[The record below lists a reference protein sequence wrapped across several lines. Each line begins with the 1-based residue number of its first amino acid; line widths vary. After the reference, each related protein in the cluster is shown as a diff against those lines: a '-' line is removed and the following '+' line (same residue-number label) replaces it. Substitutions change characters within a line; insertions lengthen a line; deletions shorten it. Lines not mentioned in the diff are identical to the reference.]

1 MESLQ
6 RSVYRHIGDL
16 SYKRKAKKLVSE
28 TSSKNSPPYL
38 SNNNLGLNYQMNPCY
53 LYDPNQNLTDKIN
66 YNFNNIN
73 INNQKF
79 ETKEEDND
87 YIKSDNNTH
96 NSSNNKINNVSSS
109 KRLTSFISKPAVQS
123 KKVSNSI
130 TKIFGLKKHDKMV
143 NEIDNINSF
152 SNIAEDE
159 NINNISSKIND
170 KNNNDQIVL
179 SSINIEDDCQEK
191 EKVLT
196 KFQKLKKGL
205 NVVDPRKVKPNAK
218 KNEYKECLI
227 LSDEE

>member
-28 TSSKNSPPYL
+28 TSSKNSPHYL
-38 SNNNLGLNYQMNPCY
+38 SNNSGLNYQMNPCY

-66 YNFNNIN
+66 LNYNNIISN
-73 INNQKF
+73 DQKF
-79 ETKEEDND
+79 ETKEEVND
-87 YIKSDNNTH
+87 YNISDDNTH
-96 NSSNNKINNVSSS
+96 NLSSNKINNISSS

-143 NEIDNINSF
+143 NEIDDINSF

-159 NINNISSKIND
+159 NTNDVLFKLND
-170 KNNNDQIVL
+170 KNNNDEII
-179 SSINIEDDCQEK
+179 SASINKEDNYQEK
-191 EKVLT
+191 EKVLS

-205 NVVDPRKVKPNAK
+205 IVVDPRKVKPNAK